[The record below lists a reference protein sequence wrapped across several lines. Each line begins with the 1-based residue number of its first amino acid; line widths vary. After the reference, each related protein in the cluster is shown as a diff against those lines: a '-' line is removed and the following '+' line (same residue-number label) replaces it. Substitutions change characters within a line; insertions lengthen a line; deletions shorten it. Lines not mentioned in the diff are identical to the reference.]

1 MTAFNGFNGST
12 TVQVGSKYNKKGLK
26 GNLPHGGSAESIDD
40 EYTSHPVS
48 HSTPRLDSKKG
59 GRGKVFRC
67 ECRLLKS

>member
-1 MTAFNGFNGST
+1 MVSMALL
-12 TVQVGSKYNKKGLK
+12 QSKLDPNTSKKGLK